1 MSQPDCKKICSRCLD
16 SKVCFVK
23 LLFISQKY
31 YVTRALV
38 SYPGSGNTWLRY
50 LVEIMTGMNTSE
62 ERDSV
67 SDRTSEKSIIDG
79 NKKGNKKYQF

>member
-1 MSQPDCKKICSRCLD
+1 M
-16 SKVCFVK
+16 
-23 LLFISQKY
+23 
-31 YVTRALV
+31 TRALV

-67 SDRTSEKSIIDG
+67 RDRTSEKSIIDG
-79 NKKGNKKYQF
+79 NKKGNKYQF

>member
-1 MSQPDCKKICSRCLD
+1 MFGLQSM
-16 SKVCFVK
+16 FVK
-23 LLFISQKY
+23 LLFISLKY
-31 YVTRALV
+31 YMTRALV

-67 SDRTSEKSIIDG
+67 RDRTSEKSIIDG
-79 NKKGNKKYQF
+79 NKKGNKIY

>member
-1 MSQPDCKKICSRCLD
+1 MD

-23 LLFISQKY
+23 LLFISLKY
-31 YVTRALV
+31 YMTRALV

-67 SDRTSEKSIIDG
+67 RDRTSEKSIIDG
-79 NKKGNKKYQF
+79 NKKGNKKYQFKKKHIYIYVY